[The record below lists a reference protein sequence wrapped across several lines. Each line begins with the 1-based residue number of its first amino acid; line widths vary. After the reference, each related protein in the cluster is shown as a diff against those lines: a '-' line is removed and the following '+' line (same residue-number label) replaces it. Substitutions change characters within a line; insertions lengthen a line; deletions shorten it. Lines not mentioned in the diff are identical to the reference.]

1 MNMSTHP
8 EIHLILDTG
17 VEVPGEI
24 LNISHVGIHLRVPV
38 RFVDGA
44 VLEFR
49 VHSCTAKGQVLYCR
63 PDGGQFFVAFSPN
76 GDRRS
81 EPRFTVNQPVTISIV
96 SEDPG
101 RKNSHARLVDVS
113 KSGIGVTSDCPFDVG
128 SLVEVCA
135 EGSVLYG
142 EVRNCSK
149 VRSGQYRLGILAEET
164 FVGDLR
170 EQHLSAWK
178 QTVKTYASRIHAG
191 FAGRLGRRAGQTL
204 PPRTSGA
211 ATLSGS
217 A

>member
-1 MNMSTHP
+1 MSTHP
-8 EIHLILDTG
+8 EIHLILDMG
-17 VEVPGEI
+17 VEIPGEI

-44 VLEFR
+44 VLGFR
-49 VHSCTAKGQVLYCR
+49 VHNCTAKGQVLYCR
-63 PDGGQFFVAFSPN
+63 PDGDQFFVALSAN

-81 EPRFTVNQPVTISIV
+81 EPRFAVNQPVTISIV
-96 SEDPG
+96 SEDPR

-113 KSGIGVTSDCPFDVG
+113 ESGIGVTSDCPFDVG

-149 VRSGQYRLGILAEET
+149 VPSGLYRLGILAEET
-164 FVGDLR
+164 FAQDLR
-170 EQHLSAWK
+170 EEHLSAWK
-178 QTVKTYASRIHAG
+178 QTLKTCTSRVHAS
-191 FAGRLGRRAGQTL
+191 FAGRLGKRAGPKLGPQA
-204 PPRTSGA
+204 PGP
-211 ATLSGS
+211 ATLGGS